1 MRQYFLNSVLRKLF
15 MLVDE
20 KDEEENS
27 ECSNS
32 LYAAYDP
39 FDYMYSPS
47 ECSQHSDPIYAAV
60 VKTQTPLNSPPPLP
74 PRNRIPTNEVYVSK
88 YSLYYVTQIA
98 SGELAYASTRTS
110 FLIIFLN
117 LFYLRRY

>member
-1 MRQYFLNSVLRKLF
+1 MYSYNVL
-15 MLVDE
+15 LVVDKEE
-20 KDEEENS
+20 KEHQVNEEEYS

-39 FDYMYSPS
+39 FDYMYSLS

-74 PRNRIPTNEVYVSK
+74 PRNRSSADQICVSVFFVFLRCVYMSLIVSK
-88 YSLYYVTQIA
+88 YLFHYYDA
-98 SGELAYASTRTS
+98 S
-110 FLIIFLN
+110 
-117 LFYLRRY
+117 